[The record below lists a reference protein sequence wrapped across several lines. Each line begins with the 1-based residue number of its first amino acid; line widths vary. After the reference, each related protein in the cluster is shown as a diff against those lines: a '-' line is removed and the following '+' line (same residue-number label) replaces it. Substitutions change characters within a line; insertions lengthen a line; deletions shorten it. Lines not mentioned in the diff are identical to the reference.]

1 MLDGSN
7 SSDPDVDDIMTYQ
20 WKQTGGT
27 AVKLSDPTSKLPTF
41 EAPVF
46 EDADG
51 QPLIFELIVTDG
63 QGDQSQEDSTTV
75 TVSNFEKDNPGAS
88 GGGCFIDTASH
99 GSPIDA
105 HLILLRELQNSF
117 ILTNPFGEGF
127 RQICYA
133 YSPLLAA
140 LIFKREMLGKVDRC
154 TLLPFAAMACMTLHL
169 HAEASLLSLAA
180 FLTILRLTRMAIRK
194 RRTRRT
200 VAP

>member
-20 WKQTGGT
+20 WNQTGGT

-88 GGGCFIDTASH
+88 GGGCFIDTASY
-99 GSPIDA
+99 GSPMDS
-105 HLILLRELQNSF
+105 HLILLREFLDRLLW
-117 ILTNPFGEGF
+117 IADWGFGIADL
-127 RQICYA
+127 R
-133 YSPLLAA
+133 
-140 LIFKREMLGKVDRC
+140 LGKN
-154 TLLPFAAMACMTLHL
+154 
-169 HAEASLLSLAA
+169 E
-180 FLTILRLTRMAIRK
+180 
-194 RRTRRT
+194 
-200 VAP
+200 